1 MNWRAFRARL
11 PFYEHYLILERN
23 SMVRQPL
30 RSIALAIS
38 ATCALSA
45 NAINGSDG
53 NDLPLEDL
61 RLFAQV
67 FDQIRQAYVDEVDD
81 KTLLHQA
88 IAGMLQGL
96 DAHSSYLVE
105 DAYTDLQ
112 ESTRG
117 TFGGIGIEVGLEDGF
132 IKVVSPI
139 DDTPAQ
145 RAGIQAGDLIIK
157 IDDQLV
163 KGLSLQEA
171 VAKMR
176 GPRGSEIRLSILRE
190 GSGTP
195 IELTLL
201 RDTIRVSS
209 VRSQELEPG
218 FGYIR
223 IAQFQDS
230 TARQF
235 RGAIQE
241 LGKSGDTELKGLVLD
256 LRNNPGGLLQASIDV
271 SNTLLEEGII
281 VSTRGRIAGANSNA
295 YASLGDL
302 LNGLPVVVLINGG
315 TASAAEIV
323 AGALQDHRRALIIG
337 TRSFGKGSVQTVLPL
352 DESRAIKLTTAR
364 YYTPSGRSIQVEG
377 IQPDI
382 LVERAT
388 IQPISEG
395 GHVSESSLQRHLSNE
410 NGSQARPLAA
420 EPASAIEDNQLFEAL
435 NILKGLTILSSRPA
449 ATP

>member
-1 MNWRAFRARL
+1 
-11 PFYEHYLILERN
+11 
-23 SMVRQPL
+23 MVRQSL
-30 RSIALAIS
+30 RSIALAVS
-38 ATCALSA
+38 ASCALSA
-45 NAINGSDG
+45 HAISDLDAS
-53 NDLPLEDL
+53 DLPLDEL

-81 KTLLHQA
+81 TALLHQA

-96 DAHSSYLVE
+96 DAHSSYLAE

-112 ESTRG
+112 ESTTG
-117 TFGGIGIEVGLEDGF
+117 TFVGIGLEVGLEDGF
-132 IKVVSPI
+132 IKVISPI

-145 RAGIQAGDLIIK
+145 RVGIQAGDLIMK
-157 IDDQLV
+157 IDEQLV

-171 VAKMR
+171 VTKMR
-176 GPRGSEIRLSILRE
+176 GPRGSEIRLTILRE

-195 IELTLL
+195 IELTLE

-209 VRSQELEPG
+209 VRSEELEPG
-218 FGYIR
+218 FAYIR
-223 IAQFQDS
+223 IAQFQKD
-230 TARQF
+230 TGRQF
-235 RGAIQE
+235 RDAIQQF
-241 LGKSGDTELKGLVLD
+241 GTGDGAGLQGLVLD

-271 SNTLLEEGII
+271 SNTLLEEGVI
-281 VSTRGRIAGANSNA
+281 VSTRGRIAGANSSA
-295 YASLGDL
+295 YASPGDF
-302 LNGLPVVVLINGG
+302 LNGLPIVVLINGG

-364 YYTPSGRSIQVEG
+364 YYTPSGRSIQIDG

-382 LVERAT
+382 LIERAT
-388 IQPISEG
+388 IQPINEINQ
-395 GHVSESSLQRHLSNE
+395 VSESNLQRHLSNE
-410 NGSQARPLAA
+410 NGAQPPS
-420 EPASAIEDNQLFEAL
+420 SAVESTPPIEDNQLFEAL

-449 ATP
+449 ILSEVQQQLQ

>member
-1 MNWRAFRARL
+1 
-11 PFYEHYLILERN
+11 
-23 SMVRQPL
+23 MVRQLL
-30 RSIALAIS
+30 RSIALAFSVVWTLGSHASDS
-38 ATCALSA
+38 AQDS
-45 NAINGSDG
+45 GV
-53 NDLPLEDL
+53 PLDDL

-67 FDQIRQAYVDEVDD
+67 FDQIRHAYVDEVDD
-81 KTLLHQA
+81 STLLNQA

-96 DAHSSYLVE
+96 DAHSAYLVE

-112 ESTRG
+112 ESTSG

-132 IKVVSPI
+132 IKVITPI

-163 KGLSLQEA
+163 KGLTLQEA
-171 VAKMR
+171 VAHMR

-195 IELTLL
+195 LELTLQ
-201 RDTIRVSS
+201 RDTIRINS
-209 VRSQELEPG
+209 VRSEILEPG
-218 FGYIR
+218 FAYIR
-223 IAQFQDS
+223 IAQFQQG

-235 RGAIQE
+235 RNAIKG
-241 LGKSGDTELKGLVLD
+241 LSGNGSEEIKGLVLD

-271 SNTLLEEGII
+271 SNTVLEDGLI
-281 VSTRGRIAGANSNA
+281 VSTRGRIVGSNSNA
-295 YASLGDL
+295 YASGGDL
-302 LNGLPVVVLINGG
+302 LEGLPIVVLINGG

-323 AGALQDHRRALIIG
+323 AGALQDHRRALIVG

-352 DESRAIKLTTAR
+352 DETRAIKLTTAR

-388 IQPISEG
+388 IQPIADATS
-395 GHVSESSLQRHLSNE
+395 VSEASLQRHLNHE
-410 NGSQARPLAA
+410 NGAGSR
-420 EPASAIEDNQLFEAL
+420 PASTESATSIEDNQLFEAL
-435 NILKGLTILSSRPA
+435 NILKGLTILSTPPPPSA
-449 ATP
+449 AAH

>member
-1 MNWRAFRARL
+1 
-11 PFYEHYLILERN
+11 
-23 SMVRQPL
+23 MVRQSL
-30 RSIALAIS
+30 RSIALAFS
-38 ATCALSA
+38 AVWALGSHASDSA
-45 NAINGSDG
+45 QDSGV
-53 NDLPLEDL
+53 PLDDL

-67 FDQIRQAYVDEVDD
+67 FDQIRHAYVDEVDD
-81 KTLLHQA
+81 STLLNQA

-96 DAHSSYLVE
+96 DAHSAYLVE

-112 ESTRG
+112 ESTSG

-132 IKVVSPI
+132 IKVITPI

-163 KGLSLQEA
+163 KGLTLQEA
-171 VAKMR
+171 VAHMR

-195 IELTLL
+195 LELTLQ
-201 RDTIRVSS
+201 RDTIRINS
-209 VRSQELEPG
+209 VRSELLEPG
-218 FGYIR
+218 FAYIR
-223 IAQFQDS
+223 IAQFQQG

-235 RGAIQE
+235 RNAIKG
-241 LGKSGDTELKGLVLD
+241 LSGSGSEELKGLVLD

-271 SNTLLEEGII
+271 SNTVLEDGLI
-281 VSTRGRIAGANSNA
+281 VSTRGRIVGSNSNA
-295 YASLGDL
+295 YASGGDL
-302 LNGLPVVVLINGG
+302 LEGLPIVVLINGG

-323 AGALQDHRRALIIG
+323 AGALQDHRRALIVG

-352 DESRAIKLTTAR
+352 DETRAIKLTTAR

-388 IQPISEG
+388 IQPIADATS
-395 GHVSESSLQRHLSNE
+395 VSEASLQRHLNHE
-410 NGSQARPLAA
+410 NGAGSR
-420 EPASAIEDNQLFEAL
+420 PASTESATSIEDNQLFEAL
-435 NILKGLTILSSRPA
+435 NILKGLTILSTPPPPSA
-449 ATP
+449 AAH

>member
-1 MNWRAFRARL
+1 
-11 PFYEHYLILERN
+11 
-23 SMVRQPL
+23 MVRQSL
-30 RSIALAIS
+30 RSIALAFS
-38 ATCALSA
+38 AVWALGSHASDSA
-45 NAINGSDG
+45 QDSGV
-53 NDLPLEDL
+53 PLDDL

-67 FDQIRQAYVDEVDD
+67 FDQIRHAYVDEVDD
-81 KTLLHQA
+81 STLLNQA

-96 DAHSSYLVE
+96 DAHSAYLVE

-112 ESTRG
+112 ESTSG

-132 IKVVSPI
+132 IKVITPI

-163 KGLSLQEA
+163 KGLTLQEA
-171 VAKMR
+171 VAHMR

-195 IELTLL
+195 LELTLQ
-201 RDTIRVSS
+201 RDTIRINS
-209 VRSQELEPG
+209 VRSEILEPG
-218 FGYIR
+218 FAYIR
-223 IAQFQDS
+223 IAQFQQG

-235 RGAIQE
+235 RNAIKG
-241 LGKSGDTELKGLVLD
+241 LSGNGSEEIKGLVLD

-271 SNTLLEEGII
+271 SNTVLEDGLI
-281 VSTRGRIAGANSNA
+281 VSTRGRIVGSNSNA
-295 YASLGDL
+295 YASGGDL
-302 LNGLPVVVLINGG
+302 LEGLPIVVLINGG

-323 AGALQDHRRALIIG
+323 AGALQDHRRALIVG

-352 DESRAIKLTTAR
+352 DETRAIKLTTAR

-388 IQPISEG
+388 IQPIADATS
-395 GHVSESSLQRHLSNE
+395 VSEASLQRHLNHE
-410 NGSQARPLAA
+410 NGAGSR
-420 EPASAIEDNQLFEAL
+420 PASTESATSIEDNQLFEAL
-435 NILKGLTILSSRPA
+435 NILKGLTILSTPPPPSA
-449 ATP
+449 AAH

>member
-1 MNWRAFRARL
+1 M
-11 PFYEHYLILERN
+11 
-23 SMVRQPL
+23 
-30 RSIALAIS
+30 
-38 ATCALSA
+38 
-45 NAINGSDG
+45 
-53 NDLPLEDL
+53 
-61 RLFAQV
+61 
-67 FDQIRQAYVDEVDD
+67 DD
-81 KTLLHQA
+81 STLLNQA

-96 DAHSSYLVE
+96 DAHSAYLVE

-112 ESTRG
+112 ESTSG

-132 IKVVSPI
+132 IKVITPI

-163 KGLSLQEA
+163 KGLTLQEA
-171 VAKMR
+171 VAHMR

-195 IELTLL
+195 LELTLQ

-209 VRSQELEPG
+209 VRSQILEPG
-218 FGYIR
+218 FAYVR
-223 IAQFQDS
+223 IAQFQQG

-235 RGAIQE
+235 RNAIKE
-241 LGKSGDTELKGLVLD
+241 LTRKGSDDSLKGLVLD
-256 LRNNPGGLLQASIDV
+256 LRNNPGGLLQASIDI
-271 SNTLLEEGII
+271 SNTLLEDGLI
-281 VSTRGRIAGANSNA
+281 VSTRGRIVGSNSNA
-295 YASLGDL
+295 YASKGDL
-302 LNGLPVVVLINGG
+302 LEGLPVVVLINGG

-323 AGALQDHRRALIIG
+323 AGALQDHRRALIVG

-352 DESRAIKLTTAR
+352 DETRAIKLTTAR

-388 IQPISEG
+388 IQPIADAAA
-395 GHVSESSLQRHLSNE
+395 VSEASLQRHLNHE
-410 NGSQARPLAA
+410 NGTESRPATA
-420 EPASAIEDNQLFEAL
+420 EPATSIEDNQLFEAL
-435 NILKGLTILSSRPA
+435 NILKGLTILSTRP
-449 ATP
+449 TPNAEAQ